1 MDMKSQM
8 IKIRNLP
15 SFPVVIDSIS
25 VKPILTLVLAIF
37 AGILIIVVY
46 PYLSYIGA
54 TLVAMATFSMLI
66 MPDRKFMEI
75 TSDYAILYNCKD
87 ESYCKIV
94 YWDEILSWQYHWHN
108 DYDELIIELCDH
120 SIEKISAYSRRRFT
134 KYFKLYASGKEKKVK
149 R

>member
-1 MDMKSQM
+1 MKSQM

-25 VKPILTLVLAIF
+25 VKPMLALVLAIL
-37 AGILIIVVY
+37 AGIIIIVVY

-54 TLVAMATFSMLI
+54 TLVAMATFSMLV
-66 MPDRKFMEI
+66 MPDRKFMEV
-75 TSDYAILYNCKD
+75 TKDFVILYNCKD
-87 ESYCKIV
+87 DSYCKIV
-94 YWDEILSWQYHWHN
+94 YWDEILNWQYHWHS

-120 SIEKISAYSRRRFT
+120 SIEKIDAYSRYRFT
-134 KYFKLYASGKEKKVK
+134 KYFKLYAGGKEKKVK